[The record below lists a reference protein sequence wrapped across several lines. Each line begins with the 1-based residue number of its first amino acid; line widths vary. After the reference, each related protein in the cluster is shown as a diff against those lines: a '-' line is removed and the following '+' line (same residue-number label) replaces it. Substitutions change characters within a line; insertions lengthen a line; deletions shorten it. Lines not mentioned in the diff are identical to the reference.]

1 MELLNQPVKIV
12 PNVDDTEFSLVN
24 TINGQE
30 LARIKSNEP
39 MDLWVNKG
47 GFMTKEEYDKARNRE
62 VIHQM
67 NAEMIGLEI

>member
-39 MDLWVNKG
+39 MDLWINKG
-47 GFMTKEEYDKARNRE
+47 VFMTKEEYDKARNRE
-62 VIHQM
+62 AIHQM

>member
-12 PNVDDTEFSLVN
+12 PNADDTEFSLFN

-39 MDLWVNKG
+39 MELWVNKG

>member
-12 PNVDDTEFSLVN
+12 PNADDTEFSLVN

-39 MDLWVNKG
+39 MELWVNKG

>member
-12 PNVDDTEFSLVN
+12 PNSDDTEFSLFN

-39 MDLWVNKG
+39 MELWVNKG